1 MTSSPSGSRMT
12 CGVVGVHERAIFRER
27 TQGKDLEGSLEG
39 KASQEH
45 DPAMSGGRDPRV
57 VRTNLLGRWLGY
69 VPLTYSDSDELS
81 EWRIERSD
89 DDRAVAKNVVMSS
102 TAR

>member
-1 MTSSPSGSRMT
+1 M
-12 CGVVGVHERAIFRER
+12 VGVHERAIFRER

-57 VRTNLLGRWLGY
+57 VRNEVTMAGMCAPDLQHQR
-69 VPLTYSDSDELS
+69 
-81 EWRIERSD
+81 
-89 DDRAVAKNVVMSS
+89 MSGAS
-102 TAR
+102 GVGT